1 MKREPFEKYAIGHA
15 YHERTTYGFTVQRW
29 LQGNFPPNLAG
40 SAAAFGGFLPS
51 MPRSLPWSLPASAPI
66 LLNRLPV
73 HHATTQPS
81 LGTRNSPPSET
92 GRDPSCS
99 SKTMGTFDCTTL
111 TMAPRGLGGTVPLD
125 FLSARERALSDLAS
139 SATTSWWFERPTVG
153 ALNWE
158 YKCDDDRNIARRSS
172 ASLELAFNSSLQQA
186 IRRPENMAAALK
198 IGQHVKP
205 DNILVNYGDGTN
217 RFSEV
222 ELGDCADAYSV
233 DPNADP
239 FEEGHVIG
247 AAIFR
252 SPEANLQLRW
262 GTATDIWSFGATL
275 ISLIWGQ
282 DWHIFIPEGY
292 SVDDPDYP
300 TQVLAKQASIF
311 GPFPHSYIDIADE
324 ERQGILA
331 VINNYINENGLRKPF
346 SMAEDPEL
354 TVEDRNFICK
364 IMRMD
369 PRDRPTA
376 KQLLEDPWFN

>member
-1 MKREPFEKYAIGHA
+1 MVIIK
-15 YHERTTYGFTVQRW
+15 T
-29 LQGNFPPNLAG
+29 
-40 SAAAFGGFLPS
+40 
-51 MPRSLPWSLPASAPI
+51 API
-66 LLNRLPV
+66 KRLNNEREILNMFQGCPHIRPLLDQIEEPPALVLEFLQDNLLKASNMRRL
-73 HHATTQPS
+73 
-81 LGTRNSPPSET
+81 
-92 GRDPSCS
+92 
-99 SKTMGTFDCTTL
+99 
-111 TMAPRGLGGTVPLD
+111 
-125 FLSARERALSDLAS
+125 
-139 SATTSWWFERPTVG
+139 ERPEIKFVARG
-153 ALNWE
+153 VLEALNIFHE
-158 YKCDDDRNIARRSS
+158 AGYVHTD
-172 ASLELAFNSSLQQA
+172 
-186 IRRPENMAAALK
+186 
-198 IGQHVKP
+198 VKP
-205 DNILVNYGDGTN
+205 DNILVNYGNGTN

-222 ELGDCADAYSV
+222 ELGDCADAYCV

-239 FEEGHVIG
+239 FDEGHVIG

-300 TQVLAKQASIF
+300 TQVLVKQASIF

-331 VINNYINENGLRKPF
+331 VINNYINENGLWKPF
-346 SMAEDPEL
+346 SMAEDSEL

-376 KQLLEDPWFN
+376 KELLEDPWFH